1 MSQGHGRYWDQL
13 RGGTAVRS
21 KAWIK
26 ADDDVAGASRYPAN
40 DIWLRSVQPGDDSL
54 NLCGREG
61 SPAERCEQPNTPTKG
76 SKFGWFQTVLCL
88 KKGTCAG
95 GGNEVATIAFPPGPE
110 VPESQEW
117 CCEGRFDGLE
127 VHLIVHFAGKC
138 RSAAKSLLALAPD
151 GHRDA
156 YIAGFAFDSRFA
168 APTTTDIGIGGWES
182 TAGAAGVVICSKRN
196 TLLSW
201 EEELRALWGAG
212 TGK

>member
-1 MSQGHGRYWDQL
+1 MGSGSVIPDMRRL
-13 RGGTAVRS
+13 RRFHLSRCRLISHDLTLAVEMR
-21 KAWIK
+21 
-26 ADDDVAGASRYPAN
+26 
-40 DIWLRSVQPGDDSL
+40 Q
-54 NLCGREG
+54 
-61 SPAERCEQPNTPTKG
+61 
-76 SKFGWFQTVLCL
+76 
-88 KKGTCAG
+88 
-95 GGNEVATIAFPPGPE
+95 E

-117 CCEGRFDGLE
+117 CCEGRSHPCNTQSE
-127 VHLIVHFAGKC
+127 VQLMVHFAGKC

-156 YIAGFAFDSRFA
+156 YIAGHGRAGAAEVASVPGTAGFAFDSSFA